1 MNLIHMHFWFYIHEY
16 IYILSQYIHT
26 HINKSTNTHT
36 THPNP
41 NPILIQHL
49 HKQLT
54 FKVEMV
60 SYLSSDCLRP
70 RHWKWLSD
78 KVFVHCGLRLKFQG
92 QDRSIISIQ
101 VRACVRLLLLVLL
114 ILVVARYIILV
125 MSYSS
130 LRYTHIHHY
139 SITHEHIDIYTE
151 ALYTHSNTF

>member
-1 MNLIHMHFWFYIHEY
+1 MS
-16 IYILSQYIHT
+16 IYTYSRSTYT
-26 HINKSTNTHT
+26 HILTKVQIHIQ
-36 THPNP
+36 PIQIP
-41 NPILIQHL
+41 NPILIQHI

-54 FKVEMV
+54 LKVEMV